1 MRGDAHVAVQSSQ
14 VSPASFLWLDFS
26 LFKIL
31 SSGSSPS
38 FLVVVTCPPENE
50 GVEFVPHLSFLT
62 IWSSFHVQS
71 EGPAVTLL
79 LFGQ

>member
-1 MRGDAHVAVQSSQ
+1 MHDDAHVAVQSSQ

-38 FLVVVTCPPENE
+38 FLVVVTCPPEN